1 MKSTSQKSLSLF
13 LVVLAVLLAAIPAA
27 AAPYEQGQR
36 IQFTGL
42 VSDRQGQPL
51 AGVQVVL
58 EVTRTYFSMRHLR
71 REQVDTRKVRG
82 TTNERGEYSLEWP
95 WDSYF
100 NHFEL
105 AVGVP
110 VRKARKEQLQE
121 LERLDVTKRAVAG
134 APVVSALVVQNA
146 AYIVHLREFLAS
158 VRTDDQ
164 RRVYDEMGRPDKVE
178 TVNYPSWAEVSW
190 WYFET
195 GRVYRFRDGHLEQ
208 VVPFDPVKG

>member
-1 MKSTSQKSLSLF
+1 
-13 LVVLAVLLAAIPAA
+13 LLPSPAHA
-27 AAPYEQGQR
+27 AAPYDQGQR

-58 EVTRTYFSMRHLR
+58 EASRTYFSMRHLR
-71 REQVDTRKVRG
+71 REQVETRRVKG
-82 TTNERGEYSLEWP
+82 TTNERGEYLLEWP

-100 NHFEL
+100 NHFEI

-110 VRKARKEQLQE
+110 VRKARTEQLQE
-121 LERLDVTKRAVAG
+121 LERVDVTRRAMAG
-134 APVVSALVVQNA
+134 APVVAAVVVQNA
-146 AYIVHLREFLAS
+146 AFIRHLRDFIAS

-164 RRVYDEMGRPDKVE
+164 HRVYDEMGRPDKVE
-178 TVNYPSWAEVSW
+178 TVQYPGWAEVSW

-195 GRVYRFRDGHLEQ
+195 GRVYRFRDGRLEQ
-208 VVPFDPVKG
+208 VVPFDPVKGS